1 MFLFLFIIWYNKS
14 TIYALLYGSPAHGN
28 SSICPNRGNKVGGG
42 FTAPY
47 ICLVFNLALVLYSVL
62 YDCAG

>member
-42 FTAPY
+42 VY
-47 ICLVFNLALVLYSVL
+47 GSLYL
-62 YDCAG
+62 FGF